1 MAAHGRVTGGDEIV
15 TVGARVDVTVAA
27 AAGTRRRAVTKPPAA
42 ARMATRRRASTIRS
56 HVRCLRGEV
65 AAWRPRPF
73 DSGSEAA
80 AAAGSGAGVASGA
93 ASGGAGG
100 PS

>member
-15 TVGARVDVTVAA
+15 TVGAMLDVTVAA
-27 AAGTRRRAVTKPPAA
+27 ATGTRRRAVTKPPAA
-42 ARMATRRRASTIRS
+42 ARTATSRRASTIRP
-56 HVRCLRGEV
+56 HVQRLRVEV

-73 DSGSEAA
+73 GEGS
-80 AAAGSGAGVASGA
+80 AAGAGSDARAGAS
-93 ASGGAGG
+93 SGGTSD